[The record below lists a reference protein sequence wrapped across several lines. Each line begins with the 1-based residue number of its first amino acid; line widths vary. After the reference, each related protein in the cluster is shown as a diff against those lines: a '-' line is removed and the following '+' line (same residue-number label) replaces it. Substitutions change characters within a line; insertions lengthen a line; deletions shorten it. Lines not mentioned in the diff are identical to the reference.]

1 MREALAR
8 WCAPMLACLPDPR
21 HIPVR
26 TQVTVAIVASAIF
39 HALLFFVAV
48 LVLALGPDRI
58 EFAHAKP
65 KLQPLEVQL
74 VPPTPAIAQ
83 QIFTLKE
90 LQQRE
95 LIDSQGLAKADK
107 APDDPT
113 FESDENMRAASEL
126 PAAGDKPLPSIDG
139 RTDLPFENFKTQD
152 VHLGPKAAPE
162 ASDVAL
168 ASKPV
173 PSPQPPP
180 TPAPPRDPLF
190 KPEPI
195 PVAKPTPTPKLKHVV
210 EPRPGEIALFPAK
223 PATPQPLD
231 RLSPSSATPP
241 PTKPPDKPQPAADLA
256 KLITPAPKPTQPTKP
271 GYQPQLEK
279 TKIAGSISN
288 RGKAGVNAVRTPLGV
303 YSKQVSEA
311 VGSRWNY
318 YVAQHRDLYPIGN
331 VKLIFKIDRQ
341 GKVQDLQIIEN
352 NSNSV
357 FANMC
362 EQCVREAEFAP
373 PPPDVIEAVKN
384 ETLEIP
390 FSFTLY

>member
-1 MREALAR
+1 
-8 WCAPMLACLPDPR
+8 
-21 HIPVR
+21 
-26 TQVTVAIVASAIF
+26 
-39 HALLFFVAV
+39 V

-58 EFAHAKP
+58 DFARARP

-74 VPPTPAIAQ
+74 VPPTPEIAQ

-107 APDDPT
+107 APDEPT

-126 PAAGDKPLPSIDG
+126 PATGDKPVPSIDG

-152 VHLGPKAAPE
+152 VHLGPKSAPE
-162 ASDVAL
+162 AGDVAL

-190 KPEPI
+190 KPEPV
-195 PVAKPTPTPKLKHVV
+195 PVAKPTPQLKHVV
-210 EPRPGEIALFPAK
+210 EPRPGDIALFPAK
-223 PATPQPLD
+223 PATPQPIE
-231 RLSPSSATPP
+231 RLSPPSVTPQP
-241 PTKPPDKPQPAADLA
+241 IKPPNKPEPAPDLA
-256 KLITPAPKPTQPTKP
+256 KLITPAPKATKP

-279 TKIAGSISN
+279 TKIEGNISN
-288 RGKAGVNAVRTPLGV
+288 RGKASVDAVRTPLGV
-303 YSKQVSEA
+303 YQKQVSEA
-311 VGSRWNY
+311 VGSRWYY
-318 YVAQHRDLYPIGN
+318 YVGQHRDLYAIGG

-341 GKVQDLQIIEN
+341 GKVRDLRILES
-352 NSNSV
+352 NSNSA

-362 EQCVREAEFAP
+362 EQCVREAELAP
-373 PPPDVIEAVKN
+373 PPPDVIEAMN
-384 ETLEIP
+384 DETLEIP
-390 FSFTLY
+390 FNFTLY